1 VSETMETYSIPSILN
16 VERLGEAIVEAQRKE
31 LSDAIAALDEELSQV
46 QVYDE
51 IKRFEDEMV
60 EAMDEEGIENR
71 EETIRLY
78 THQRIVDRIAEE

>member
-1 VSETMETYSIPSILN
+1 MSETMETYSIPSILN

>member
-1 VSETMETYSIPSILN
+1 VSERMETDRLLSILN
-16 VERLGEAIVEAQRKE
+16 VERLGKAIVESQRKE